1 MMSCDHKEFN
11 MNAIFDE
18 HVPLKHVNK
27 YKLKFKS
34 KPWITPA
41 IQECI
46 SVKNNLLKRFINS
59 SPSNSSIS
67 IKAKEIFQEQWK
79 YFRSILFTL
88 YLQIIITNIL
98 KLI

>member
-11 MNAIFDE
+11 MNSIFDE

-41 IQECI
+41 IQKCI

-59 SPSNSSIS
+59 KDPQ
-67 IKAKEIFQEQWK
+67 AKEIFQEQWK
-79 YFRSILFTL
+79 DFRSILFTL